1 MSRSYQCQ
9 TRQRRIVPDRSSTS
23 LSQGGVRWGT
33 PIAILTDQGTVFE
46 NRLFKELCSLLE
58 VKKKRTSV
66 RNPRGNG
73 QTERFNRTL
82 IKMIKSYL
90 VDQQEWD
97 LYLGCVAGAY
107 RASPNETTKLT
118 PNMLCM
124 GREVRMPANIQFRDN
139 TGEPGGTEGSL
150 CSQVMEM
157 RERMRHAHEVAREHI
172 GISAR
177 RNKDMYDAGM
187 SFHRYQEG
195 DLIWYLHETR
205 RKGATPKLERM
216 YDGPLPVL
224 EKLSEVNF
232 RIQLGPDG
240 QTKVV
245 HHNKLKPYEGKGV
258 PRWVNKVVT
267 RLRGGGQH
275 KAGEAEKE

>member
-73 QTERFNRTL
+73 QTERFNLTL

-139 TGEPGGTEGSL
+139 AGEPGGTEGSL
-150 CSQVMEM
+150 CSLVIEM
-157 RERMRHAHEVAREHI
+157 RERLRHAHEVVREHI

-177 RNKDMYDAGM
+177 RKKDMYDAGM

-195 DLIWYLHETR
+195 DLIIMVSARDQKE
-205 RKGATPKLERM
+205 GC
-216 YDGPLPVL
+216 D
-224 EKLSEVNF
+224 
-232 RIQLGPDG
+232 
-240 QTKVV
+240 TKVGEDV
-245 HHNKLKPYEGKGV
+245 GWAPASARKAF
-258 PRWVNKVVT
+258 
-267 RLRGGGQH
+267 RGQL
-275 KAGEAEKE
+275 